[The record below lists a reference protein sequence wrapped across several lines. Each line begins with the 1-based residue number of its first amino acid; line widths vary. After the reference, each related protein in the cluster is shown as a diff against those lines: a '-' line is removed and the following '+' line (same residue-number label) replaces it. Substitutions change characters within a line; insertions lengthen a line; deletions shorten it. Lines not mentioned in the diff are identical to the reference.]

1 MGVVVTLLVLA
12 GSKSVDSLELTAAV
26 VAELVVEV
34 VSSWFNVV
42 VVVDVVSVGAVSQED
57 VDGIGISVGLERA
70 G

>member
-1 MGVVVTLLVLA
+1 MTLLVLA

-34 VSSWFNVV
+34 VSAWFNVV
-42 VVVDVVSVGAVSQED
+42 VVVDVVSVGVVSLED
-57 VDGIGISVGLERA
+57 VEGIGISVGLGMA